1 MREVLERDSDNIAR
15 AREARGR
22 VSNAPL
28 GLESPRPQPLVREGE
43 ALATMVVLPVVDP
56 NRASVLE
63 HRAVRRHA
71 VWNGREKLHQVECG
85 VGVMTD
91 SEKEHL
97 PVQIVHPTDR
107 ALGNVGWKRK
117 RIGGD
122 QEGLRSG
129 RGEGVKRAS
138 RRASIRPSGPPSTG
152 RAARKD
158 VCTSRTP
165 PSSTPSARS

>member
-1 MREVLERDSDNIAR
+1 MEEQQRVLSEVLERDFHNIAG
-15 AREARGR
+15 AREARMR

-28 GLESPRPQPLVREGE
+28 GLESPRPQPLIREGE
-43 ALATMVVLPVVDP
+43 ALATVVVLPVVDP

-71 VWNGREKLHQVECG
+71 VWNGRQKLRQVECG

-97 PVQIVHPTDR
+97 AVQIVHPTDR
-107 ALGNVGWKRK
+107 ALGNVGRERE

-122 QEGLRSG
+122 QEGFGSG
-129 RGEGVKRAS
+129 RGEGVKVIAS
-138 RRASIRPSGPPSTG
+138 QHTG
-152 RAARKD
+152 
-158 VCTSRTP
+158 
-165 PSSTPSARS
+165 